1 MSEPPT
7 DPNGHYCPPTYM
19 QPAQGR
25 VMPTAPRPGLPPLGG
40 HSDRSH
46 YEQRPRAMFVPD
58 EPSPGQPASSYFQG
72 QPIRTRYP
80 SPPCHGPTQPPPGP
94 PPHRERHWG
103 RIIFYGVVALIAL
116 LIVILTATGGSSGS
130 TFSRP
135 PVSTGSGAVAMAPTA
150 AKTGTLAGSADAV
163 PS

>member
-7 DPNGHYCPPTYM
+7 DPNGHYRPPTYM

-58 EPSPGQPASSYFQG
+58 EPSPGPPAASYFQG

-80 SPPCHGPTQPPPGP
+80 SPPCYGPTQPPPGP

-150 AKTGTLAGSADAV
+150 AKTGTPAGSADAV